1 VIDYIGSSNAVLY
14 PVKEL
19 VDLCH
24 QHNVAVLVDG
34 AHAPGHVPLNLEEL
48 GADFFVGNLH
58 KWVFA
63 PRGCAILWVHPKYH
77 DIMDPLVVS
86 WFQDRSLQDKFFMQ
100 GTLDYTPF
108 ITAKASIK
116 FYQEIGGMESLTSY
130 NNALISWASSML
142 ADKWKTEILPVPVRM
157 RAPFLAVI
165 RLPNAISAYYGAT
178 DQGAEK
184 VMQDLYKRFK
194 MVVYVVTIQGCLW
207 CRISAQ
213 VYNIREDY
221 YQLCNAVN
229 EMRNEV
235 LTMALL
241 RSGKKSAV
249 PGSRV
254 SWLSDD

>member
-1 VIDYIGSSNAVLY
+1 
-14 PVKEL
+14 
-19 VDLCH
+19 
-24 QHNVAVLVDG
+24 
-34 AHAPGHVPLNLEEL
+34 
-48 GADFFVGNLH
+48 
-58 KWVFA
+58 
-63 PRGCAILWVHPKYH
+63 
-77 DIMDPLVVS
+77 
-86 WFQDRSLQDKFFMQ
+86 
-100 GTLDYTPF
+100 
-108 ITAKASIK
+108 
-116 FYQEIGGMESLTSY
+116 
-130 NNALISWASSML
+130 
-142 ADKWKTEILPVPVRM
+142 
-157 RAPFLAVI
+157 
-165 RLPNAISAYYGAT
+165 
-178 DQGAEK
+178 
-184 VMQDLYKRFK
+184 MQDLYKRFK